1 MLIRFSVENLFSF
14 GERKEFTMIPNKRLR
29 TLHHHKYNENG
40 FEILK
45 LASIY
50 GANGSG
56 KSNFI
61 KSINLFK
68 EFVIGKTSIIEI
80 KETRFKFNDVS
91 QSSNQILAV
100 DFIQDSIPFYYAI
113 EISGTRIAT
122 EELYLSGLG
131 IKEDELIFERT
142 TNPDNKTEIVF
153 SIDFENDETIEMF
166 KSVINDFVKA
176 GEPILKLLSKRD
188 NKFLANTKSAYKWF
202 DETLQIIRS
211 NSKPTPLA
219 HKIDV
224 DKEFNNYAK
233 DLMCS
238 FNLGVSDL
246 ISEKKEINEYFGE
259 DNNKVINEIINDL
272 TEHPDQI
279 IGLRSNEGD
288 EIIIVNEEEKIVVK
302 SLRVGHIGRNNKQ
315 VLFDLKEESDGT
327 VRLLDFIPAFKRVIS
342 SKKVYIIDEIERS
355 IHPLLIKELVQKFS
369 LDENTKGQMIF
380 STHESNLLDQ
390 AIFRLDEIWFT
401 EKNRD
406 GATDLYSLSDFKE
419 HKTIDIQ
426 KGYLNGRYGS
436 IPFLGNLQDLN
447 WHDYD
452 TSE

>member
-1 MLIRFSVENLFSF
+1 
-14 GERKEFTMIPNKRLR
+14 MIPNKRLR

-80 KETRFKFNDVS
+80 KETKFKFNDVS

-142 TNPDNKTEIVF
+142 TNPDNKTDIVF
-153 SIDFENDETIEMF
+153 SKEFENDETIEMF

-202 DETLQIIRS
+202 DETLQIIRP

-288 EIIIVNEEEKIVVK
+288 
-302 SLRVGHIGRNNKQ
+302 
-315 VLFDLKEESDGT
+315 
-327 VRLLDFIPAFKRVIS
+327 
-342 SKKVYIIDEIERS
+342 
-355 IHPLLIKELVQKFS
+355 
-369 LDENTKGQMIF
+369 
-380 STHESNLLDQ
+380 
-390 AIFRLDEIWFT
+390 
-401 EKNRD
+401 
-406 GATDLYSLSDFKE
+406 
-419 HKTIDIQ
+419 
-426 KGYLNGRYGS
+426 
-436 IPFLGNLQDLN
+436 
-447 WHDYD
+447 
-452 TSE
+452 

>member
-14 GERKEFTMIPNKRLR
+14 GERKEFSMIPNKRLR

-80 KETRFKFNDVS
+80 KETKFKFNDVS

-142 TNPDNKTEIVF
+142 TNPDNKTDIVF
-153 SIDFENDETIEMF
+153 SKEFENDETIEMF

-202 DETLQIIRS
+202 DETLQIIRP

>member
-14 GERKEFTMIPNKRLR
+14 GERKEFSMIPNKRLR

-80 KETRFKFNDVS
+80 KETKFKFNDVS

-142 TNPDNKTEIVF
+142 TNPDNKTDIVF
-153 SIDFENDETIEMF
+153 SKEFENDETIEMF

-176 GEPILKLLSKRD
+176 GGPILKLLSKRD

-202 DETLQIIRS
+202 DETLQIIRP